1 MGSRLLFC
9 KLFIHLITFLIFIS
23 FCLLISAFLTDNFS
37 LRYVANNSNISL
49 DTIYKFSAVWGAHE
63 GSILL
68 WVLIL
73 SLWGSGVAL
82 LSKNLPKT
90 IVSDML
96 AVMGFLLLFFLLFI
110 LLSSNPFDRIFPV
123 PLNGR
128 DLNPLLQD
136 PGLIIHPPM
145 LYIGY
150 VGTSI
155 PIYFCY
161 CYFIEWQN

>member
-1 MGSRLLFC
+1 MLP
-9 KLFIHLITFLIFIS
+9 
-23 FCLLISAFLTDNFS
+23 
-37 LRYVANNSNISL
+37 NNSNISL

-96 AVMGFLLLFFLLFI
+96 FVMGFLLLFFLLFI

-150 VGTSI
+150 AVQYSLFLLLLF
-155 PIYFCY
+155 Y
-161 CYFIEWQN
+161 